1 MDSKTTGATLR
12 SLREKSGLSVKEVIK
27 LLKQYDFEISDK
39 TLYSYESG
47 KRAMSGDMLLALC
60 RIYKCNNILETFADI
75 EVDYEIPDEHE
86 WNVIKK
92 YRTLDAHGKEM
103 VDFTLDKEYERST
116 RKNDTQYIQADNTPL
131 LFVAEPSTDYNVNAA
146 HERTDID
153 IEEGVD
159 ISENDIMDDKD
170 F

>member
-1 MDSKTTGATLR
+1 MNIGEKLKA
-12 SLREKSGLSVKEVIK
+12 LRENNNMTRKDVADRLKEFNI
-27 LLKQYDFEISDK
+27 DISDK
-39 TLYSYESG
+39 TLYGYESG
-47 KRAMSGDMLLALC
+47 RNSANADMFLALC
-60 RIYKCNNILETFADI
+60 KVYRCNNIMETFSDTVEDVLFTNAEWEII
-75 EVDYEIPDEHE
+75 E
-86 WNVIKK
+86 K
-92 YRTLDAHGKEM
+92 YRSLDAHGKEM

-153 IEEGVD
+153 IEENVD